1 MMFLAREVISRR
13 QCQGQAHDWC
23 TNSNRRLLPASGR
36 WKFFRA
42 RQLKDGQLQDIK
54 PVFSLEETL
63 MRQPAYLTEVDLR
76 LIRLVIAVHSHHGFY
91 SDYPLQGSSGAEV
104 LELALK
110 TSRLFLDF

>member
-1 MMFLAREVISRR
+1 
-13 QCQGQAHDWC
+13 
-23 TNSNRRLLPASGR
+23 
-36 WKFFRA
+36 
-42 RQLKDGQLQDIK
+42 
-54 PVFSLEETL
+54 